1 MLVKY
6 FVCPLKVGR
15 LPLNLPTF
23 YAGIGFLNDIGH
35 VLQGLHHRSHRL
47 FFNFTS
53 VSNCVSKINI
63 PTICLKKGV
72 LPLISNLNNKYLF
85 GDSHE
90 AKLPVQ
96 QVGKGKKE
104 VILVDDKPGNQPRIH
119 IKTKHQGR

>member
-1 MLVKY
+1 
-6 FVCPLKVGR
+6 
-15 LPLNLPTF
+15 
-23 YAGIGFLNDIGH
+23 
-35 VLQGLHHRSHRL
+35 
-47 FFNFTS
+47 
-53 VSNCVSKINI
+53 
-63 PTICLKKGV
+63 

>member
-1 MLVKY
+1 
-6 FVCPLKVGR
+6 
-15 LPLNLPTF
+15 
-23 YAGIGFLNDIGH
+23 
-35 VLQGLHHRSHRL
+35 
-47 FFNFTS
+47 
-53 VSNCVSKINI
+53 
-63 PTICLKKGV
+63 

-104 VILVDDKPGNQPRIH
+104 VILVKLPVQQVGKGKKEVILVDDKPGNQLRIH